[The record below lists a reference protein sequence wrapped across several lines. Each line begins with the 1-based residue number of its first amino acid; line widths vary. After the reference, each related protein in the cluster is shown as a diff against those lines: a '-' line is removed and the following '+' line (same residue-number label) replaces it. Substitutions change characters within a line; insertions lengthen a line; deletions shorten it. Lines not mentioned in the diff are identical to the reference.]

1 MITPPVIQSL
11 TNENTMLASASIEDL
26 EEYKK
31 NACKILR
38 SQTQC
43 ATAKIVEELIDQE
56 IMNRKI
62 IEEWNKIYEQFPE
75 HVGMQEVIPIELEN
89 NPKQVEENL
98 KTVLTLEY
106 MGIHIEDVVD
116 DFKQLYYFSVPER
129 STLKIESVK
138 EQAETAE
145 DLMKVAKTI
154 LTEIILD
161 IYKAELADGE
171 EDEEF
176 YKDVENNISDY
187 ALFFAKVRQG
197 EIWNKEMGKAAVN
210 KALGKF
216 PNPLYRQVQKENN
229 YMQLNDKIYILYIVQ

>member
-1 MITPPVIQSL
+1 
-11 TNENTMLASASIEDL
+11 
-26 EEYKK
+26 
-31 NACKILR
+31 
-38 SQTQC
+38 
-43 ATAKIVEELIDQE
+43 
-56 IMNRKI
+56 
-62 IEEWNKIYEQFPE
+62 
-75 HVGMQEVIPIELEN
+75 
-89 NPKQVEENL
+89 
-98 KTVLTLEY
+98 

-129 STLKIESVK
+129 SILKVESVK

-161 IYKAELADGE
+161 TYKAELADGE

-176 YKDVENNISDY
+176 YKDVENNISEY

-216 PNPLYRQVQKENN
+216 QNPLYRQV
-229 YMQLNDKIYILYIVQ
+229 